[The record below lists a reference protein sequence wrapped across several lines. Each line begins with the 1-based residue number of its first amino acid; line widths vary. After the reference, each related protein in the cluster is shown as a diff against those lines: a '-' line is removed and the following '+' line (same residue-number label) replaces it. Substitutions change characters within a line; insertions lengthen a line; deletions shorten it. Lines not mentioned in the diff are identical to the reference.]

1 MVLLSLA
8 ALSLSA
14 QVVETEPAPAASAE
28 VETAEASP
36 VLKFGYLSYDE
47 VVKMSPGYDEA
58 QQTVASLR
66 DAYERELERSEEV
79 FSKQFSEYV
88 DGQKTFP
95 ENILLKRQNELRQT
109 MEQSLQFKREA
120 KALLDE
126 KEKEVMDALY
136 VEVDRAIRTIGLERG
151 YAFVLNTDGHACPF
165 INVDLGEDITGPVL
179 QRLKNKQ

>member
-47 VVKMSPGYDEA
+47 VVNEA

-126 KEKEVMDALY
+126 KEKEVMDALH
-136 VEVDRAIRTIGLERG
+136 VEVDRAIRAIGLERG

-165 INVDLGEDITGPVL
+165 INVDLGEDITGLVL

>member
-36 VLKFGYLSYDE
+36 VLKFGYLS
-47 VVKMSPGYDEA
+47 YDEA

-126 KEKEVMDALY
+126 KEKEVMDALH
-136 VEVDRAIRTIGLERG
+136 VEVDRAIRAIGLERG

-165 INVDLGEDITGPVL
+165 INVDLGEDITGLVL

>member
-1 MVLLSLA
+1 MKKAFCMVLLSLA

-66 DAYERELERSEEV
+66 DAYEREL
-79 FSKQFSEYV
+79 
-88 DGQKTFP
+88 
-95 ENILLKRQNELRQT
+95 
-109 MEQSLQFKREA
+109 
-120 KALLDE
+120 
-126 KEKEVMDALY
+126 
-136 VEVDRAIRTIGLERG
+136 
-151 YAFVLNTDGHACPF
+151 
-165 INVDLGEDITGPVL
+165 
-179 QRLKNKQ
+179 